1 MEDQSAS
8 DSWEAAPYRDRFVI
22 DEDLIYL
29 DGNSLGR
36 LPKAAALRMADVI
49 TEQWGRR
56 LIRGWNDGWLD
67 LPGRIGDKIGQ
78 LVGAAP
84 GQIHVGDSTSVQ
96 LFKLAR
102 AAIDAQP
109 TRRRIVTQR
118 ANFPTDRYLVDR
130 IASDRSP
137 AMEVVTLS
145 EDADPDRAPEI
156 DHTTALLL
164 LSHVDYRSGRRWDME
179 RWTQRAHQAG
189 ALVLWDVSH
198 SVGALPMELDRWEV
212 DLVAG
217 CSYKY
222 LNGGPGAPAFLY
234 VRRALHHR
242 LFNPIAGW
250 FSAARPF
257 EFAEEYEPSESID
270 RFAAGTPPVLA
281 LAAMEAGID
290 LAIEAGI
297 EATAERSR
305 RLTEYLIEQFDRR
318 LASRGFSLATPRPW
332 SQRGSHISLAHPRAW
347 GIVRCLIER
356 YGVLPDFRPPNLL
369 RLGVSGLYTSR
380 QEIDAMLDG
389 CVQIIDLGLDQD
401 SQPPTDAVP

>member
-1 MEDQSAS
+1 MEDQSARN
-8 DSWEAAPYRDRFVI
+8 SWEAAPYRDRFVI

-36 LPKAAALRMADVI
+36 LPKAAAARMAEVI
-49 TEQWGRR
+49 TKQWGSR

-67 LPGRIGDKIGQ
+67 LPRRVGDKIGH
-78 LVGAAP
+78 LVGAAS

-118 ANFPTDRYLVDR
+118 GNFPTDRYLVDR
-130 IASDRSP
+130 IAADRSP
-137 AMEVVTLS
+137 PMEVVTVS

-156 DHTTALLL
+156 DSNTALVL

-198 SVGALPMELDRWEV
+198 SVGAVPMELDRWEV

-242 LFNPIAGW
+242 LSNPIAGW

-257 EFAEEYEPSESID
+257 EFGEEYEPSASID

-332 SQRGSHISLAHPRAW
+332 SQRGSHISLAHSRAW
-347 GIVRCLIER
+347 GIVRCLIDR
-356 YGVLPDFRPPNLL
+356 YRVLPDFRPPNLL

-380 QEIDAMLDG
+380 KEIDTMLDA
-389 CVQIIDLGLDQD
+389 CVEIIDLGLDRD